1 MFDVQ
6 GLSQS
11 LNASDYLHLK
21 KQKYIIICKALFKLK
36 KNPLRLYCILICR
49 DMQRLAEKDEAKN
62 SWRFLSRQILRTCIP
77 LIL

>member
-36 KNPLRLYCILICR
+36 KKPHLGCTAFLYAEICR
-49 DMQRLAEKDEAKN
+49 DLQKRMKLKTAGDFYLGKYLGLV
-62 SWRFLSRQILRTCIP
+62 FL
-77 LIL
+77 